1 MREVVINTCYGGFS
15 LSKEAIE
22 LYLKLKNITTY
33 PTTDEWG
40 DVMYWTNQKQTK
52 AFSDLRIE
60 RHDPILVSVVKQL
73 GDKANGSCADLE
85 IVEVQGRYRIDE
97 YDGRETIE
105 EENSYEEWL

>member
-33 PTTDEWG
+33 PTTEPWGSVMHWLDEE
-40 DVMYWTNQKQTK
+40 KTK
-52 AFSDLRIE
+52 YFYDRKLD
-60 RHDPILVSVVKQL
+60 RHDPILISVVKQL

-97 YDGRETIE
+97 YDGRETLE